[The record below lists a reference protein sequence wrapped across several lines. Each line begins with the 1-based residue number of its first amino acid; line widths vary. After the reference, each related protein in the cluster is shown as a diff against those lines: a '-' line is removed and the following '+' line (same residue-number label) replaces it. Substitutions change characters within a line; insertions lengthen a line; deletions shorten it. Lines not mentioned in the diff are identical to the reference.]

1 MLKQCAA
8 VVVVLLLALAC
19 VSLAFLLVGKTRSDI
34 TLHFVEIV
42 KGRGGFVVS
51 LALSNHTEHVGG
63 FIPLRLEQMEEGMW
77 KPCPDGIGGYSLSH
91 DPDRNTT
98 LACVVKRVPGR
109 LRLVAQCRVQLKGL
123 DSYLRR
129 LRLRFV
135 EGKKIISVF
144 PRERTFIFYSP
155 PQEIISDE
163 FVEPYR

>member
-1 MLKQCAA
+1 MLKQCVA
-8 VVVVLLLALAC
+8 VAVVLLLALVC
-19 VSLAFLLVGKTRSDI
+19 VSFAFLLIGKPRSGI
-34 TLHFVEIV
+34 TLHFVEVV

-51 LALSNHTEHVGG
+51 LAVSNETEHVGG
-63 FIPLRLEQMEEGMW
+63 LIPLRLEKMEERRW

-109 LRLVAQCRVQLKGL
+109 LRLVVQSRVQLKGL

-135 EGKKIISVF
+135 EGKKIISLV
-144 PRERTFIFYSP
+144 PREQTFIFYSP
-155 PQEIISDE
+155 PKEIISDE
-163 FVEPYR
+163 FVEP